1 MQSKSAKVSI
11 AIVSLI
17 LGIMLAVQFKTTA
30 SNNSAQ
36 LPARVEDV
44 AKELNSVTQERDA
57 LAEEVVSLQAK
68 LSNVRKNNEAM
79 ADLQDELQETSMAA
93 GTTAVEGPGII
104 LTVNDI
110 PRKVQAGEDPN
121 DSIVHD
127 SDLLTL
133 VNDLKA
139 SGAEAISI
147 NDQRIT
153 AMSEIRCASTLIL
166 INTRRV
172 GPPFVIKAT
181 GNPDMLES
189 GVNISG
195 GWLSFMKQWGYQINL
210 QKSEKV
216 QIPAYKGPI
225 RFEYSAPVE
234 KGEKAE

>member
-11 AIVSLI
+11 AIVALI
-17 LGIMLAVQFKTTA
+17 LGIMLAIQFKTTA
-30 SNNSAQ
+30 SNNVQ
-36 LPARVEDV
+36 VPARVEDV
-44 AKELNSVTQERDA
+44 AQQLNSVTQERDA
-57 LAEEVVSLQAK
+57 LAEEVVSLREK
-68 LSNVRKNNEAM
+68 LSNVRKNDQAM
-79 ADLQDELQETSMAA
+79 ADLQEELHKTSMAA
-93 GTTAVEGPGII
+93 GTMAVEGPGII

-110 PRKVQAGEDPN
+110 PRNIQAGEDPN
-121 DSIVHD
+121 DAIVHD
-127 SDLLTL
+127 SDLFTL

-189 GVNISG
+189 GMNITG
-195 GWLSFMKQWGYQINL
+195 GWLSIMKQWGYQINL
-210 QKSEKV
+210 KKSEKV
-216 QIPAYKGPI
+216 QIPAYNGPI
-225 RFEYSAPVE
+225 RFEYSIPAE

>member
-1 MQSKSAKVSI
+1 MQSKSAKISI
-11 AIVSLI
+11 AIVSLV

-30 SNNSAQ
+30 SNNAAQ

-44 AKELNSVTQERDA
+44 AQQLNSVTQERDA
-57 LAEEVVSLQAK
+57 LAEEVVSLRAK
-68 LSNVRKNNEAM
+68 LSNVRKNDEAM
-79 ADLQDELQETSMAA
+79 ADLEDELQKTRMAA

-110 PRKVQAGEDPN
+110 PRKTEVGQDPN

-127 SDLLTL
+127 SDLFTL

-189 GVNISG
+189 GVSISG

-225 RFEYSAPVE
+225 RFEYSTPVE

>member
-11 AIVSLI
+11 AIVALI

-30 SNNSAQ
+30 SNKAQ
-36 LPARVEDV
+36 VPARIEDV
-44 AKELNSVTQERDA
+44 AQQLTSVTQERDA
-57 LAEEVVSLQAK
+57 LAEEVVSLREK
-68 LSNVRKNNEAM
+68 LSNVRKNDQAM
-79 ADLQDELQETSMAA
+79 ADLQDELQKTSMVA
-93 GTTAVEGPGII
+93 GTNAVEGPGII

-110 PRKVQAGEDPN
+110 PRNIQAGEDPN
-121 DSIVHD
+121 DTIVHD
-127 SDLLTL
+127 SDLFTL

-189 GVNISG
+189 GMNITG
-195 GWLSFMKQWGYQINL
+195 GWLSIMRGWGYQINL
-210 QKSEKV
+210 KKSEKV
-216 QIPAYKGPI
+216 QIPAYNGPI
-225 RFEYSAPVE
+225 RFEYSVPVE
-234 KGEKAE
+234 KEEKAE

>member
-36 LPARVEDV
+36 LPTRVEDV
-44 AKELNSVTQERDA
+44 AQELNSVTQERDA
-57 LAEEVVSLQAK
+57 LAEEVISLREK
-68 LSNVRKNNEAM
+68 LGNVRKNDEAM
-79 ADLQDELQETSMAA
+79 ADLQDELQKTSMAA
-93 GTTAVEGPGII
+93 GTMAVEGPGII

-110 PRKVQAGEDPN
+110 PRKIQAGEDPN

-127 SDLLTL
+127 SDLFTL

-216 QIPAYKGPI
+216 LIPGYKGPI
-225 RFEYSAPVE
+225 RFEYSVPVE